1 MLLVVIGGLLVVA
14 GLAVLPFERGA
25 PRVKGVAGG
34 LLILAGWAL
43 AVVGLLE
50 LD

>member
-1 MLLVVIGGLLVVA
+1 MLLVIIGGLLVVA
-14 GLAVLPFERGA
+14 GLAVLPFKRGA
-25 PRVKGVAGG
+25 PPARGVGG
-34 LLILAGWAL
+34 GVLILVGWAL